1 MDNVITYIKF
11 RGDLSLK
18 QFPLNEIDAMIFTL
32 ISGFDFEG
40 LFEGKTTISELNK
53 KYVER
58 NIHDTLDDELEQKE
72 DILSMCANS
81 VRFKDVIVSD
91 YVKEISDEEEK
102 TFYGMCFYISKK
114 EAVVTFRGTDGSLLS
129 WKENFVG
136 IHTFPNAGHYTAL
149 KYLNAILKRRFLK
162 VYVTGHSK
170 GGNLALYS
178 AIFADEKLKKKIKQ
192 VYVYDA
198 PGFIDDLKE
207 NLGFLQIKDR
217 IKAFIPVNSIIG
229 RLMIP
234 PCEPII
240 VNAFGPGLYQ
250 HDVFNWEVSFNSLER
265 MVGTTE
271 FSDDVSKQINDWI
284 NSIPMDERK
293 RVVDEFFGVFS
304 KNGINHINDMLHV
317 DFKKVISLIKCLT
330 SLSSENRELLG
341 LIIKQI
347 RNAKN
352 S

>member
-1 MDNVITYIKF
+1 MDNVITYMKF
-11 RGDLSLK
+11 RGDLPFK
-18 QFPLNEIDAMIFTL
+18 QFPLNEVDGMVFTL
-32 ISGFDFEG
+32 LSGFDYEG
-40 LFEGKTTISELNK
+40 LFEDKITVSDLYE
-53 KYVER
+53 KYKER
-58 NIHDTLDDELEQKE
+58 AIRDTLDDELEQKE
-72 DILSMCANS
+72 DILEMCAKS
-81 VRFKDVIVSD
+81 VRYEDVIVSD
-91 YVKEISDEEEK
+91 YVKDISEEEEK
-102 TFYGMCFYISKK
+102 TFYGMCFYISKH

-136 IHTFPNAGHYTAL
+136 IHTMPNAGHQSAL
-149 KYLNAILKRRFLK
+149 IYLNKILKRHFLK

-170 GGNLALYS
+170 GGNLALYAS
-178 AIFADEKLKKKIKQ
+178 SFADEKLKKKIKE
-192 VYVYDA
+192 VLVYDA
-198 PGFIDDLKE
+198 PGFIDDISE
-207 NLGFLQIKDR
+207 NLGFLMVKDR
-217 IKAFIPVNSIIG
+217 IKSFIPANSIIG

-234 PCEPII
+234 PCEPIT
-240 VNAFGPGLYQ
+240 VDAFGPGLYQ
-250 HDVFNWEVSFNSLER
+250 HDVFNWGTEKDSLTR
-265 MVGTTE
+265 INGTTE

-284 NSIPMDERK
+284 NSIPMEDRK